1 MAKQADS
8 KKATSHLIADYVAK
22 YSNPSSGAG
31 YKGAVESFLRCTY
44 GLKKEE
50 RKTHDYEGLLVDYLN
65 DKKRKHSEDIKTFSE
80 YLIKNSKSKQ
90 SVRQVLTYAVKF
102 LKSQGVV
109 ILQDFIQDIKRE
121 CKGGAATIDET
132 LTNEMICKILQ
143 GADVRNRAIFL
154 VAASSGLRIGEM
166 LSLSM
171 KDINLES
178 NPARITIRADKSKNK
193 HARFTFITTEAKD
206 AVQAWIKN
214 MDAYLLNSSKH
225 NQNLM
230 AAGIKTAPVKTDS
243 DLLFPVTD
251 SSVNAAWTA
260 CQIKAGFHA
269 KGESKS
275 FKFHSLRKFF
285 YSRLSMALPEKLV
298 QALVGHNGYL
308 DGSYLRITPE
318 YAACE
323 YLKVMDVLTCCIPE
337 RVKESIK
344 TLTIETAQLKKQ
356 DETQYES
363 IEYLRSVNQQQ
374 QKQISAMMQ
383 NLTRLNERFGD
394 QDIRLGKFDEGQTE
408 EEYLNSLRAIGYTI
422 TFTPENGGMILERKP
437 KE

>member
-1 MAKQADS
+1 MAKAKAERKTNS
-8 KKATSHLIADYVAK
+8 KIIADYVAK

-31 YKGAVESFLRCTY
+31 YKGAIESFLRCTY
-44 GLKKEE
+44 GLKKED
-50 RKTHDYEGLLVDYLN
+50 RKNHDYEALLVQYLN
-65 DKKRKHSEDIKTFSE
+65 DKNRKHSEDIKAFSV

-102 LKSQGVV
+102 LKAQGVV
-109 ILQDFIQDIKRE
+109 ILQDFVQDIKRE
-121 CKGGAATIDET
+121 TKGGSATIDET
-132 LTNEMICKILQ
+132 LTNEIICKILQ

-154 VAASSGLRIGEM
+154 VAASSGLRIGEL

-171 KDINLES
+171 KDINLDS
-178 NPARITIRADKSKNK
+178 NPVRLIVRADKSKNK

-206 AVQAWIKN
+206 AVQAWLKN
-214 MDAYLLNSSKH
+214 KDSYLKQSAKH
-225 NQNLM
+225 NQNLI
-230 AAGIKTAPVKTDS
+230 AAGVKTAPVKTDS

-251 SSVNAAWTA
+251 SSVNAAWES
-260 CQIKAGFHA
+260 CLIKAGLHA

-344 TLTIETAQLKKQ
+344 TLTIETAELKKQ
-356 DETQYES
+356 DATQYES
-363 IEYLRSVNQQQ
+363 IEYLRNVNKAQSDALKAQQAQ
-374 QKQISAMMQ
+374 
-383 NLTRLNERFGD
+383 LNE
-394 QDIRLGKFDEGQTE
+394 LQTK
-408 EEYLNSLRAIGYTI
+408 LNLVLEHIQLDTGESVVSAEKIPLKGYKSKITKIG
-422 TFTPENGGMILERKP
+422 
-437 KE
+437 